1 MSTAFRRPPSP
12 DPRWRQAFGRDDR
25 ALVLD
30 LVSLPTE
37 DGHRWDGLMYLPRGG
52 DPERRRVAVLVVHG
66 SVGNYLAGAPRWVSF
81 GLARAGFSVFSI
93 NTRMANFGAFFGSGL
108 LHLTPLDLD
117 PALALLRRRGFER
130 VVLFG
135 YSMGATIVTHY
146 QALRPDPSVAG
157 LVTLAH
163 PLSLPESLRRR
174 WSRFGARPSYEE
186 FVARAREIVRR
197 DRDADDIVVVRRA
210 KGPTDAPRDAEIW
223 TYRTWW
229 SCRGPEAPHA
239 VSAER
244 IREVRVPVAMVQ
256 AGVDELIR
264 QGEGDELAR
273 IAREAGCPRADVAVV
288 AGADHVFA
296 GREADAVA
304 ACVAACALLAEGQE
318 ASRTLRRAA
327 GRARPGSPS

>member
-1 MSTAFRRPPSP
+1 MSGEFRPRTAR
-12 DPRWRQAFGRDDR
+12 DARWRQAFGRDDR

-37 DGHRWDGLMYLPRGG
+37 DGHRWDGLLYRPRGG
-52 DPERRRVAVLVVHG
+52 DPERRRLAVLVVHG
-66 SVGNYLAGAPRWVSF
+66 SVGNYLAGAPRWASF
-81 GLARAGFSVFSI
+81 GLARAGFTVLSI
-93 NTRMANFGAFFGSGL
+93 NTRMANFGAFFGGGL

-117 PALALLRRRGFER
+117 PAMALLRRRGFER
-130 VVLFG
+130 IALFG

-146 QALRPDPSVAG
+146 QALHADPSVVG

-174 WSRFGARPSYEE
+174 WARFGARPSYEE
-186 FVARAREIVRR
+186 LEVRAREIVGG
-197 DRDADDIVVVRRA
+197 DGDADDIVVVQRA
-210 KGPTDAPRDAEIW
+210 RGPTDAPRDAEIW

-264 QGEGDELAR
+264 PWEGDELAR
-273 IAREAGCPRADVAVV
+273 LALESGCPSADVEVV
-288 AGADHVFA
+288 PGADHVFS
-296 GREADAVA
+296 GREADAVV
-304 ACVAACALLAEGQE
+304 ACEAACARLVA
-318 ASRTLRRAA
+318 
-327 GRARPGSPS
+327 P